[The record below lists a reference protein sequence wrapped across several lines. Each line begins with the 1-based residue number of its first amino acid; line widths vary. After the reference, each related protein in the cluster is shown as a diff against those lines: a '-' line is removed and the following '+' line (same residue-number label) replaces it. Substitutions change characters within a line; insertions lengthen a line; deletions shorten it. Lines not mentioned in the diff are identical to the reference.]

1 MTSSVIQL
9 QELASDSKNNLSDVL
24 RKALIIS
31 NDLGLNDF
39 KKWISEELEGYKD
52 SSNIP
57 EYRIID
63 SQLKAINPF
72 RGYIPFI
79 VEDEELAITLSR
91 IPVLQSVEELQNLI
105 INSSTNSSLR
115 VPFAPE
121 HMARIMQISNAP
133 LEPVRIVGKNQIAG
147 LLNNVRNKLLG
158 WSMNLKSEGIL
169 GEDLKFSD
177 KERKKATNIFNITEF
192 RGNLAFDGNI
202 SQNISKEIVPNDFDS
217 LAKNLEENGID
228 KSDIKKLQ
236 SAISNDP
243 EIKKTNE
250 LGPNVRKW
258 MGNMITKT
266 IDRSWNMGID
276 SAGSFLNKV
285 ILKYYDLI

>member
-39 KKWISEELEGYKD
+39 KKWISEELEGYKEF
-52 SSNIP
+52 SNIP
-57 EYRIID
+57 EYRIIF
-63 SQLKAINPF
+63 SQLKAINRF
-72 RGYIPFI
+72 RGYIPFVI
-79 VEDEELAITLSR
+79 DNEKLAITLSR
-91 IPVLQSVEELQNLI
+91 IPVFQPVEELQNLI
-105 INSSTNSSLR
+105 NNSSKNSQLHF
-115 VPFAPE
+115 PFTPE
-121 HMARIMQISNAP
+121 QMASIMQMSNASF
-133 LEPVRIVGKNQIAG
+133 EPVRIVGENQIAG

-169 GEDLKFSD
+169 GEDLKFSE
-177 KERKKATNIFNITEF
+177 KERKKAINININEF

-202 SQNISKEIVPNDFDS
+202 SQNISKEIVPNDFNS
-217 LAKNLEENGID
+217 LAKTLEENGIG
-228 KSDIKKLQ
+228 KSDIEKLK

-243 EIKKTNE
+243 EIKITNE

-258 MGNMITKT
+258 MVNMITKT

-276 SAGSFLNKV
+276 RAGSFLNNA
-285 ILKYYDLI
+285 ILKYFDLI